1 MNAVHIAAG
10 RHWAALHF
18 DPNDARREV
27 WNGKWPG
34 EEDCERLGFYNNG
47 RVSSW
52 VKKRTDDVSNHKF
65 KIGQAVFYTS
75 GVGSSRRSDVFRVM
89 QRLPPEGGDY

>member
-1 MNAVHIAAG
+1 MWAV
-10 RHWAALHF
+10 
-18 DPNDARREV
+18 
-27 WNGKWPG
+27 
-34 EEDCERLGFYNNG
+34 